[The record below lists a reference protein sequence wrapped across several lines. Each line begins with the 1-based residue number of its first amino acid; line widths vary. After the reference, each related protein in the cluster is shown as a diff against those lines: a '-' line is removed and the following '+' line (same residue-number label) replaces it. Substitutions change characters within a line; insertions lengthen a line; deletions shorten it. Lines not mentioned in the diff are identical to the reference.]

1 MSGPWQSRAE
11 FLVDQALESALAAT
25 DDELRMMRSP
35 SVPQE
40 LFPPRVGYQ
49 SQPWTV
55 YSVLNIDRI
64 VPTHRSWMSG
74 MPVMR
79 STMSDQ
85 SWGGSARN
93 AFTEG
98 VF

>member
-11 FLVDQALESALAAT
+11 FLVDQALESALAYSDA
-25 DDELRMMRSP
+25 ELRVMHSP
-35 SVPQE
+35 SVPVD
-40 LFPPRVGYQ
+40 LFPARNGFQ
-49 SQPWTV
+49 SQPWDL
-55 YSVLNIDRI
+55 YGVLNIDRM
-64 VPTHRSWMSG
+64 VPTNRSWMSG

-85 SWGGSARN
+85 SWSGTARN
-93 AFTEG
+93 SFTEG

>member
-11 FLVDQALESALAAT
+11 FLVDQALESALSYS
-25 DDELRMMRSP
+25 DNELRNMHSP
-35 SVPQE
+35 SVPVN
-40 LFPPRVGYQ
+40 LFPPRQGFQ
-49 SQPWTV
+49 SQPWDL
-55 YSVLNIDRI
+55 YGVLNIDRM
-64 VPTHRSWMSG
+64 VPTKRSWMSG

-85 SWGGSARN
+85 SFSGSARN

-98 VF
+98 IF